1 MYVQYVCMY
10 FLEMLSFYVCM
21 LILLFPPRMLSF
33 FACIYV
39 CMFMYVCMY
48 VYVHYVYVCMYVC
61 TNRDYNAMLIDA
73 PGAQHLQDRSDVMLI
88 LSQSLH

>member
-1 MYVQYVCMY
+1 MYADLVVSPKDVKLLRMYLCLYV
-10 FLEMLSFYVCM
+10 
-21 LILLFPPRMLSF
+21 
-33 FACIYV
+33 
-39 CMFMYVCMY
+39 YVCMY